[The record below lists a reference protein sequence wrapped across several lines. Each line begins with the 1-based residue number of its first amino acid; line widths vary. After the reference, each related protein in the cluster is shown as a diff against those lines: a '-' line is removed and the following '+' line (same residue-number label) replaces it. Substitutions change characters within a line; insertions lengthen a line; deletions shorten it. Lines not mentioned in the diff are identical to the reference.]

1 MCAGLYIFSKSSEIL
16 CKMCILWYY
25 MMHILFGWLFPAD
38 FSTLGTCPRRLS
50 VFLKLGKKWG
60 QPLWKF
66 TFWWQRSFS
75 CGDTFT
81 TLWGNL
87 FKRIFLVDLSLVV
100 LQPTFPIFSY
110 HWSCLYSAYTQVVH
124 QSLIYHTG
132 HISITNLTHRSYIS
146 H

>member
-1 MCAGLYIFSKSSEIL
+1 MLVRFSQVINLSTLLCAGLYLFSNSAEIL
-16 CKMCILWYY
+16 CKMYIVWYH

-38 FSTLGTCPRRLS
+38 FSTLGTCPRGLS

-75 CGDTFT
+75 FGDTFT

-110 HWSCLYSAYTQVVH
+110 HVFIQP
-124 QSLIYHTG
+124 
-132 HISITNLTHRSYIS
+132 THRSYTIS
-146 H
+146 Y